1 MVSSGASVHF
11 FSFVPN
17 CVVLVGTPG
26 QKTTL
31 GLDTGSSSTW
41 VNPECATSGSSG
53 SVAFCESISQFNWQ
67 ASTTLKNEGLP
78 MTLAYGVGEA
88 NGTFVTDVFTVG
100 SRLSFPPLLL
110 HMLTRLQYR
119 RQNYQPGNRYLRQ
132 VGRFGYRSHSCWAI

>member
-1 MVSSGASVHF
+1 MVSSAASVHL

-31 GLDTGSSSTW
+31 SLDTGSSSTW

-53 SVAFCESISQFNWQ
+53 SVAFCESIGQFNWQ

-78 MTLAYGVGEA
+78 MTLTYGVGEA
-88 NGTFVTDVFTVG
+88 NGTFVTDVLTVG
-100 SRLSFPPLLL
+100 SRLSFSLSF

-119 RQNYQPGNRYLRQ
+119 RQNYEPGNRYLRQ
-132 VGRFGYRSHSCWAI
+132 VGRSGYRYHSCWAI